1 MLYPI
6 IRTIIAS
13 VVALAIALLVYC
25 LLAEILFIPNAD
37 AAAYNDG
44 ICTNCGGQ
52 YKYASTTVVNH
63 AERWYYVCNE
73 CDHVIKLYNQ
83 PAK

>member
-1 MLYPI
+1 MLYPT
-6 IRTIIAS
+6 IRVIIAS
-13 VVALAIALLVYC
+13 VVTLAIVLLIYC
-25 LLAEILFIPNAD
+25 LLAEVLFIPTVD

-63 AERWYYVCNE
+63 AERWYYVCDG
-73 CDHVIKLYNQ
+73 CDHVIKLHNQ